1 MQQTTSLL
9 RKEQLANGTT
19 LFTFTRPE
27 GFEYEAGQT
36 VDLTLIDPPETDGEG
51 PSRTFSLVS
60 AAHEADLAVATRMR
74 DTAYKRVLAAMPLGT
89 ELNLEG
95 PFGSF
100 TLHENAARPAVFL
113 AGGIGVTPFRSIIA
127 DAVARGLPHE
137 LVLFYSNREP
147 GDAAFLEELRAFA
160 RAHPSLTVVPTM
172 TRLADTDTSWGGE
185 RGHID
190 TTMLDRHQP
199 TGAVPIYYIAGPPNM
214 VHAMRALLKERGVS
228 GDDIR
233 FEEFAGY

>member
-1 MQQTTSLL
+1 MQQPTILL
-9 RKEQLANGTT
+9 GKESIADSTPLFRLA
-19 LFTFTRPE
+19 RPDD
-27 GFEYEAGQT
+27 FEYQAGQT

-60 AAHEADLAVATRMR
+60 APHEASLAVATRMR
-74 DTAYKRVLAAMPLGT
+74 DTAFKRVLAALPEGT
-89 ELNLEG
+89 ALNLEG

-127 DAVARGLPHE
+127 DAVARKLPHE
-137 LVLFYSNREP
+137 LILFYSNREP

-160 RAHPSLTVVPTM
+160 QAHPSLSIVPTM
-172 TRLADTDTSWGGE
+172 TRIAATDASWAGE

-190 TTMLDRHQP
+190 DALLDRHKP
-199 TGAVPIYYIAGPPNM
+199 HSISPIYYIAGPPAM
-214 VHAMRALLKERGVS
+214 VHAMRALLKARGVS